1 MVGSYRLLA
10 NTLALSAGIQ
20 PSGEPVVLLASIEE
34 DTLFV
39 NRADA
44 LDIQGSGKRAIWV
57 DGKLSGYTSPQRLP
71 SEVSSQAKLRH
82 HSEAWRNM
90 SA

>member
-1 MVGSYRLLA
+1 LNPTHPRLKPAWTASFWEQRKAGSGRFFVARNMVGSYRLLA

-39 NRADA
+39 NRAGA
-44 LDIQGSGKRAIWV
+44 LDIQGSGKT
-57 DGKLSGYTSPQRLP
+57 GNLG
-71 SEVSSQAKLRH
+71 
-82 HSEAWRNM
+82 
-90 SA
+90 

>member
-39 NRADA
+39 NRAGA
-44 LDIQGSGKRAIWV
+44 LDIQGSGKT
-57 DGKLSGYTSPQRLP
+57 GNLG
-71 SEVSSQAKLRH
+71 
-82 HSEAWRNM
+82 
-90 SA
+90 